1 MHLYKGQW
9 LIVVVSSA
17 AVGVI
22 TALLILPAAEVVT
35 VALASILLHSATRK
49 VRRCPVTPGAH
60 TKRTRFSGTAGAAS
74 AGVGAIGLLAVAPVS
89 TLLLIL
95 LLAACSPQALTWL
108 GASSTPPPP
117 LGPPSEEQLLVPEE
131 PHPPPTKP
139 LAQPDPGLQR
149 EASDAIDPV
158 DMSDQQ
164 LCLAWRA
171 SYIALR
177 HTSCLADQLALS
189 TLRATYLV
197 ELELRDPGGFAAWIA
212 SGARAASDPARF
224 VHPPPRRTGHE
235 TT

>member
-1 MHLYKGQW
+1 MHLWKGQW

-22 TALLILPAAEVVT
+22 TALLILPVAEVVT
-35 VALASILLHSATRK
+35 VALASVLLHSATRK
-49 VRRCPVTPGAH
+49 VRQGPVTPGAH
-60 TKRTRFSGTAGAAS
+60 TQHTLFSGTAGAAS

-108 GASSTPPPP
+108 GVSSTPPPP

-131 PHPPPTKP
+131 SGPP
-139 LAQPDPGLQR
+139 AAPDAGLHW

-177 HTSCLADQLALS
+177 HTSCLADQLALT
-189 TLRATYLV
+189 TLRAMYLV
-197 ELELRDPGGFAAWIA
+197 ELEHRDPGGFAAWIA

-224 VHPPPRRTGHE
+224 VHPPARRTGHE